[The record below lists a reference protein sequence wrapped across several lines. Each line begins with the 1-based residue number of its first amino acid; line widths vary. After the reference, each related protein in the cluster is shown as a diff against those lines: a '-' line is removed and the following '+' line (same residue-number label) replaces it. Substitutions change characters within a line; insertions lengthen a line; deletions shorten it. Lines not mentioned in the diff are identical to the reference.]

1 MSYFEKL
8 KTAHLRNQGRQSD
21 TEWNKFG
28 TRRLACQ
35 FFNYGY
41 AVKLVY
47 DNHPFFLI
55 LQSTIINTCQA
66 LHQIQ

>member
-1 MSYFEKL
+1 MTYFEKL

-21 TEWNKFG
+21 TEWNKLG

-55 LQSTIINTCQA
+55 L
-66 LHQIQ
+66 